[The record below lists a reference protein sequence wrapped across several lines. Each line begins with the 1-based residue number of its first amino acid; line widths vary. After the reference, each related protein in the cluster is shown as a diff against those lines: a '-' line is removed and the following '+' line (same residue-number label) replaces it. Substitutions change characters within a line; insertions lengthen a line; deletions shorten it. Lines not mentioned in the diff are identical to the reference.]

1 MTPRR
6 SRRPAVNLLRGLA
19 SLLILLALLAG
30 LPALLW
36 FLTGVLLPHGVS
48 LDEITTLLTS
58 RNLGAPF
65 FAVVM
70 AGGWIGWAVFA
81 VCTVLE
87 IPAQLRGRPSLS
99 MPSIGVQRLAAT
111 LVGGVL
117 LLLPAGTAM
126 AAPSHAAPAHA
137 PTHVSAAAAPQAA
150 PASAPRSAPAA
161 ATTTHYTVQ
170 PRDSLSKI
178 AQQELGDAARW
189 TEIAQANDGHT
200 MTDGTKFSARGVLQP
215 GWKLSM
221 PKDWKQQDQTAEPSG
236 ARHSEHT
243 VRSGENLSTIAEDE
257 LGDAGDYMDIARLN
271 QGKKQDDGRTFTD
284 PDEIYPGWKLVL
296 PGAASAPSQAKPAD
310 EHPSADQ
317 DSSTG
322 KDTSE
327 KETSPTAPPQKPDTS
342 DRDAAGSDTNRDPMP
357 SASEPSAPATPAP
370 ERSSQ
375 AAPDQHTPAAETAG
389 EDDGPS
395 VAVTAAAVTSLFAAA
410 VLAVL
415 GARRAHQQR
424 RRRHKRRIPMPDEN
438 TASADLEQEMRNNA
452 SADGLDLL
460 HQALRALAANCAR
473 TGRPLPEIEAARL
486 DARGLEVHLSAPAP
500 AIAPFTESESNPAV
514 WWCPGRGAALLSS
527 DEARDTNAPYPA
539 LVSIGET
546 PDGDPVLINLET
558 IGLLQLHGST
568 QDVTAVMLGMAVEL
582 ASSALTDDTS
592 LQLSGLGAELQDVF
606 PARVQH
612 HPALSSAL
620 DEVRAH
626 DALQRG
632 ALDAAGADSLLAA
645 RLGADGGDT
654 WIPQVL
660 MCPNVPTEQHAED
673 LADLLS
679 SRPRTALAVITAADG
694 ALQLPGTWLVPAAPG
709 AEVELPGLDLT
720 VTLQRLEAEAYAP
733 LLDLLS
739 TANRTDD
746 VPAPPWTAEPDA
758 ASHLGLWDDDGSAL
772 APQANG
778 SQPAPVQVH
787 VTTTSASDSAVA
799 LPDFSALAPA
809 TTGTAPEAG
818 LEDYPES
825 DFGSGLSPEAAGYGP
840 QDGPEFPVEQSPE
853 AELSPTD
860 TPVDDEDPASTA
872 YPPYTDGPEPWA
884 PDEDSTLSPAV
895 NSALSVPADLDEPAA
910 PHDPDNGSTADF
922 DDVFA
927 EVLSEQRDRSPFD
940 VPEDLGADDDSP
952 VGLAPGA
959 GADGLVDDT
968 DAGPEA
974 APKVQAPEPLLA
986 RVTAVTSSVLAA
998 LNTPPDP
1005 PAAPQIRVLG
1015 PVDVVGALGRV
1026 ESNRRNSLTEI
1037 AAWLVL
1043 HPGRNR
1049 HELDEAVW
1057 PGQRVY
1063 AGTRNTAISKL
1074 RTWLGRDPRL
1084 AADAPDSSYLP
1095 PINNGVYAFN
1105 QDVTADW
1112 HQFKDLYLKGM
1123 HHQGEDA
1130 DTALAHA
1137 LALVRGRPFA
1147 DIDQSRYVWAEH
1159 DIQEMIS
1166 ATVDVAHELAARR
1179 MAVRDFRAA
1188 ANAASVG
1195 LTCDIQAELLYR
1207 DLFQIYSAT
1216 GDRAGLERTAHQ
1228 LNRISTETGLDSSP
1242 ETVALLNTLLAA
1254 NSLGAA
1260 SA

>member
-1 MTPRR
+1 M
-6 SRRPAVNLLRGLA
+6 
-19 SLLILLALLAG
+19 
-30 LPALLW
+30 
-36 FLTGVLLPHGVS
+36 
-48 LDEITTLLTS
+48 
-58 RNLGAPF
+58 
-65 FAVVM
+65 
-70 AGGWIGWAVFA
+70 
-81 VCTVLE
+81 
-87 IPAQLRGRPSLS
+87 
-99 MPSIGVQRLAAT
+99 
-111 LVGGVL
+111 
-117 LLLPAGTAM
+117 
-126 AAPSHAAPAHA
+126 
-137 PTHVSAAAAPQAA
+137 
-150 PASAPRSAPAA
+150 
-161 ATTTHYTVQ
+161 
-170 PRDSLSKI
+170 
-178 AQQELGDAARW
+178 
-189 TEIAQANDGHT
+189 
-200 MTDGTKFSARGVLQP
+200 
-215 GWKLSM
+215 
-221 PKDWKQQDQTAEPSG
+221 
-236 ARHSEHT
+236 
-243 VRSGENLSTIAEDE
+243 RSGENLSTIAEDE

-271 QGKKQDDGRTFTD
+271 LGKKQDDGRTFTD

-296 PGAASAPSQAKPAD
+296 PVAASAPSQDRPAD

-322 KDTSE
+322 KDTGE
-327 KETSPTAPPQKPDTS
+327 KESLPSAPPQQPDTP

-370 ERSSQ
+370 DHSSP
-375 AAPDQHTPAAETAG
+375 AAPDQHTPAAVTAG
-389 EDDGPS
+389 EEDGPS
-395 VAVTAAAVTSLFAAA
+395 VVVTVAAVTSLFAAA

-424 RRRHKRRIPMPDEN
+424 RRRHKRRIPMPAEN
-438 TASADLEQEMRNNA
+438 TPSADLEQEMRNNA

-473 TGRPLPEIEAARL
+473 TDRPLPEIEAARL
-486 DARGLEVHLSAPAP
+486 DPRGLEVHLSAPAP

-546 PDGDPVLINLET
+546 PSGDPVLINLET

-582 ASSALTDDTS
+582 ASSTLTDDTS
-592 LQLSGLGAELQDVF
+592 LQLSALGAELQDVF

-620 DEVRAH
+620 DELRAH
-626 DALQRG
+626 DTLQRS
-632 ALDAAGADSLLAA
+632 ALDAAGAVSLLAA

-660 MCPNVPTEQHAED
+660 MCPNAPTEQHAED

-746 VPAPPWTAEPDA
+746 VPAPSWTAEPDA
-758 ASHLGLWDDDGSAL
+758 ASHLDLSHDDGSAL
-772 APQANG
+772 APQATG

-787 VTTTSASDSAVA
+787 VTTVSASDSAVA
-799 LPDFSALAPA
+799 LPHFSTLAPA
-809 TTGTAPEAG
+809 TTGTTTEADPDAFQ
-818 LEDYPES
+818 EPHFD
-825 DFGSGLSPEAAGYGP
+825 SGLSPEAAGDSP
-840 QDGPEFPVEQSPE
+840 QDGADFPMEPPPE
-853 AELSPTD
+853 AELPPTD
-860 TPVDDEDPASTA
+860 TPVDDEDPAATA
-872 YPPYTDGPEPWA
+872 YPPPYADGPEAWE
-884 PDEDSTLSPAV
+884 PDEDGALSPAV
-895 NSALSVPADLDEPAA
+895 SADPSVPADADEPAA
-910 PHDPDNGSTADF
+910 PHDLDIGSAADF

-927 EVLSEQRDRSPFD
+927 EVLSEHRDRSPFD
-940 VPEDLGADDDSP
+940 VPEGLGADEDGSP
-952 VGLAPGA
+952 VDPEPD
-959 GADGLVDDT
+959 ADGFVDDT
-968 DAGPEA
+968 GVGPGPAPEA
-974 APKVQAPEPLLA
+974 TPSAQAPEPPLA

-998 LNTPPDP
+998 LNSPPDP

-1015 PVDVVGALGRV
+1015 PVDVAGALGRV

-1049 HELDEAVW
+1049 HELDEAIW

-1084 AADAPDSSYLP
+1084 PADAPDSSYLP
-1095 PINNGVYAFN
+1095 PITNGVYAFN

-1166 ATVDVAHELAARR
+1166 ATVDVAHELAVRR

-1260 SA
+1260 SLGSAV